1 MSTKPQNA
9 KTQNAETPP
18 LLKAESITVE
28 YPVGAGLFGHGGSL
42 RAVVDVDL
50 TLAAGECHGLVGESG
65 CGKSSLGRA
74 LLRLTDVTAGRI
86 EFEGRDITHLSTR
99 PLRPIRRRMQM
110 IFQDPQAS
118 LNPRFTVAQAVAEPL
133 IIHRLAPNRAAR
145 SRRVLELLKD
155 VGLDEDLAGRFPH
168 ELSGG
173 QRQRVGVARA
183 LAVDPSFIV
192 ADEPVSALDV
202 SVQAQLLNLLGDL
215 RSNRNLAF
223 LFISHDLRVVRHL
236 CDRVSVMYLGRIVER
251 ADTATLFEAPQHPY
265 TQALLRALPSLEPGA
280 PAADRLTGEVPSP
293 LDPPRGCPFHPRCP
307 VTERPETCFDTPPG
321 LTTCGKNHQ
330 VACYA
335 HPQYPS

>member
-1 MSTKPQNA
+1 MRDGP
-9 KTQNAETPP
+9 ET
-18 LLKAESITVE
+18 LLKAESVTVE
-28 YPVGAGLFGHGGSL
+28 YPVGAGLLGRGGSL
-42 RAVVDVDL
+42 QAVVDVDL
-50 TLAAGECHGLVGESG
+50 ALAPGECHGLVGESG

-74 LLRLTDVTAGRI
+74 LLRLTEITAGRI
-86 EFEGRDITHLSTR
+86 EFEGRDITHLSARAMR
-99 PLRPIRRRMQM
+99 PVRRRMQM

-133 IIHRLAPNRAAR
+133 AIHGLAPDRAAR
-145 SRRVLELLKD
+145 SRRVLALLAD
-155 VGLDEDLAGRFPH
+155 VGLDESLAGRYPH

-202 SVQAQLLNLLGDL
+202 SVQAQLLNLLEDL
-215 RSNRNLAF
+215 RAHRDLAF
-223 LFISHDLRVVRHL
+223 LFISHDLRVIRHL
-236 CDRVSVMYLGRIVER
+236 CDRVSVMYLGRIVEQ
-251 ADTATLFEAPQHPY
+251 APVAALFDAPRHPY

-280 PAADRLTGEVPSP
+280 PVADRLVGEVPSP

-307 VTERPETCFDTPPG
+307 VQDRPQACFETPPH
-321 LTTCGKNHQ
+321 LETCGKGHQ

-335 HPQYPS
+335 NVET

>member
-1 MSTKPQNA
+1 MT
-9 KTQNAETPP
+9 

-28 YPVGAGLFGHGGSL
+28 YPVGAGLLGRAGSL

-74 LLRLTDVTAGRI
+74 LLRLTDVTSGRI
-86 EFEGRDITHLSTR
+86 EFEGRDITHLSAR
-99 PLRPIRRRMQM
+99 SLRPIRRRMQM

-133 IIHRLAPNRAAR
+133 AIHRLAPDRAAR
-145 SRRVLELLKD
+145 ARRVLELLSD
-155 VGLDEDLAGRFPH
+155 VGLDESLADRYPH

-183 LAVDPSFIV
+183 LAVDPCFIV

-202 SVQAQLLNLLGDL
+202 SVQAQLLNLLDGL
-215 RSNRNLAF
+215 RSQRELAF

-236 CDRVSVMYLGRIVER
+236 CDRVSVMYLGHIVER
-251 ADTATLFEAPQHPY
+251 APTATLFASPRHPY
-265 TQALLRALPSLEPGA
+265 TRALLRALPSLEPGV
-280 PAADRLTGEVPSP
+280 PAANRLAGEVPSP

-307 VTERPETCFDTPPG
+307 EKDRPDACFQTPPP
-321 LTTCGKNHQ
+321 LESCGDDQH
-330 VACYA
+330 VACYVTGLK
-335 HPQYPS
+335 PQP

>member
-1 MSTKPQNA
+1 MT
-9 KTQNAETPP
+9 

-28 YPVGAGLFGHGGSL
+28 YPVGAGLLGRGGSL
-42 RAVVDVDL
+42 RAVVEVDL
-50 TLAAGECHGLVGESG
+50 TLEAGECHGLVGESG

-74 LLRLTDVTAGRI
+74 LLRLTEVAHGRI
-86 EFEGRDITHLSTR
+86 EFEGTDITRLSAKK
-99 PLRPIRRRMQM
+99 LRPIRRRMQM

-133 IIHRLAPNRAAR
+133 AIHKLEPNRAAR
-145 SRRVLELLKD
+145 AKRVLALLKD
-155 VGLDEDLAGRFPH
+155 VGLDESMADRYPH

-202 SVQAQLLNLLGDL
+202 SVQAQLLNLIEDL
-215 RSNRNLAF
+215 RAQRELAF

-236 CDRVSVMYLGRIVER
+236 CDQVSVMYLGRIVER
-251 ADTATLFEAPQHPY
+251 APTATLFKTPRHPY

-280 PAADRLTGEVPSP
+280 PKADRLAGEVPSP
-293 LDPPRGCPFHPRCP
+293 LDPPKGCPFHPRCP
-307 VTERPETCFDTPPG
+307 EKDRPEACFEKPPPLESSG
-321 LTTCGKNHQ
+321 EDHH
-330 VACYA
+330 VACYVA
-335 HPQYPS
+335 ARSDR

>member
-1 MSTKPQNA
+1 MSAGP
-9 KTQNAETPP
+9 ET

-28 YPVGAGLFGHGGSL
+28 YPVGAGLFGRGGTL

-50 TLAAGECHGLVGESG
+50 TLTRGECHGLVGESG

-86 EFEGRDITHLSTR
+86 EFEGRDITHLSAR
-99 PLRPIRRRMQM
+99 SLRPIRRRMQM

-133 IIHRLAPNRAAR
+133 AIHKLASDRADR
-145 SRRVLELLKD
+145 SRQVLALLED
-155 VGLDEDLAGRFPH
+155 VGLDADLADRYPH

-202 SVQAQLLNLLGDL
+202 SVQAQLLNLLEDL
-215 RSNRNLAF
+215 RAGRDLAF
-223 LFISHDLRVVRHL
+223 LFISHDLRVVQHL

-251 ADTATLFEAPQHPY
+251 APTATLFEAPRHPY

-280 PAADRLTGEVPSP
+280 PAADRLAGEVPSP

-307 VTERPETCFDTPPG
+307 VKDRPEACFETPPH
-321 LTTCGKNHQ
+321 LDRCGEDHH

-335 HPQYPS
+335 AAQNEP